1 MTDIELRVI
10 GGALLPADQGGK
22 QLPLGDGVDRNDKPF
37 RSAFPYVATPRDGF
51 SGVLKRTEPAHAPVP
66 QPPEELT
73 RMRARRL
80 SAVVLAFA
88 VAVAVFTA
96 TRGDERAAAGPPRV
110 GGTTALALRPQADT
124 DARIARLQ
132 ADVRGGRTDRAA
144 ALAAAYLQ
152 KVRETGDA
160 SFYTRADALLRQAL
174 ARDPARSGDARP
186 GRHAGGRPPRLPWR
200 AARWPAAPGRRC
212 PARWPPL
219 PILVD
224 ALVELGRYGAAERA
238 LQHLVDLKPN
248 LAAYARVS
256 YFRELT
262 GDLPG
267 AVEAMRRAVTAGGP
281 APENVAYVQSLLG
294 GLELARGRLG
304 AARRA
309 YDAALAAMPGYAPAA
324 AGRARLA
331 AVSGDLPGAV
341 ARWRRVV
348 ARLPLPEYVI
358 ALGETEL
365 AAGRATAGRRDLAL
379 VRAQRRLLAAA
390 GVNTDVELAIFEA
403 DHGSP
408 PRGVALARAAW
419 ASAPSVRSADAV
431 GWALTRSGR
440 PLAGLRWA
448 RRALTLGSLD
458 PSLRYHAGMT
468 ALAAGRGDEGRSDL
482 RLAIAH
488 GLAAQPLHLRR
499 AQEALR

>member
-1 MTDIELRVI
+1 V
-10 GGALLPADQGGK
+10 
-22 QLPLGDGVDRNDKPF
+22 
-37 RSAFPYVATPRDGF
+37 
-51 SGVLKRTEPAHAPVP
+51 
-66 QPPEELT
+66 
-73 RMRARRL
+73 RARRL

-88 VAVAVFTA
+88 LAVAVFTA

-132 ADVRGGRTDRAA
+132 ADVRSGRTDRAA

-174 ARDPARSGDARP
+174 AGDARDQGTLVQAATLAA
-186 GRHAGGRPPRLPWR
+186 GRHDFRGALRLARR
-200 AARWPAAPGRRC
+200 AQAVVPGTV
-212 PARWPPL
+212 APL

-224 ALVELGRYGAAERA
+224 SLVELGRYGAAERT

-256 YFRELT
+256 YFRELI

-267 AVEAMRRAVTAGGP
+267 ATDAMQRAVAAGGP

-304 AARRA
+304 AARHG
-309 YDAALAAMPGYAPAA
+309 YDAALAAMPAYAPAA

-331 AVSGDLPGAV
+331 AMTGDLHGAIV
-341 ARWRRVV
+341 RWRRVV

-358 ALGETEL
+358 ALGETKL
-365 AAGRATAGRRDLAL
+365 AAGRTSAGRRDLAL
-379 VRAQRRLLAAA
+379 VHAQQRLLAAA

-419 ASAPSVRSADAV
+419 GSAPSVRSADAL

-440 PLAGLRWA
+440 PQAGLRWA
-448 RRALTLGSLD
+448 RRALRLGSLD

-468 ALAAGRGDEGRSDL
+468 ALAAGRRDEGRSDL

-488 GLAAQPLHLRR
+488 GLAAQPLHLQR
-499 AQEALR
+499 AREALR

>member
-1 MTDIELRVI
+1 V
-10 GGALLPADQGGK
+10 
-22 QLPLGDGVDRNDKPF
+22 
-37 RSAFPYVATPRDGF
+37 
-51 SGVLKRTEPAHAPVP
+51 
-66 QPPEELT
+66 
-73 RMRARRL
+73 RARRL

-88 VAVAVFTA
+88 LAVAVFTA

-132 ADVRGGRTDRAA
+132 ADVRSGRTDRAA

-174 ARDPARSGDARP
+174 ARDPRDQATLVQAATLAAARHDFRASLRTAR
-186 GRHAGGRPPRLPWR
+186 R
-200 AARWPAAPGRRC
+200 AADVLPGTV
-212 PARWPPL
+212 APL

-224 ALVELGRYGAAERA
+224 SLVELGRYGEAERT

-248 LAAYARVS
+248 LTAYARVS

-267 AVEAMRRAVTAGGP
+267 AIDAMRRAVTAGGP

-294 GLELARGRLG
+294 GLELARGGLG
-304 AARRA
+304 AARHA
-309 YDAALAAMPGYAPAA
+309 YDAALAAMPSYAPAA
-324 AGRARLA
+324 AGRACLA
-331 AVSGDLPGAV
+331 AVSGDLPEAI

-365 AAGRATAGRRDLAL
+365 AAGRAAAGRRDLAL
-379 VRAQRRLLAAA
+379 VHAQQKLLAAA

-408 PRGVALARAAW
+408 ARGVALARAAW
-419 ASAPSVRSADAV
+419 AGAPSVRSADAV

-440 PLAGLRWA
+440 PAAGLRWA
-448 RRALTLGSLD
+448 HRALRLGSLD
-458 PSLRYHAGMT
+458 PSMRYHAGMT
-468 ALAAGRGDEGRSDL
+468 ALAAGRRDEGRSEL
-482 RLAIAH
+482 RVAVAH
-488 GLAAQPLHLRR
+488 GLAAQPLHLQR
-499 AQEALR
+499 AREALR